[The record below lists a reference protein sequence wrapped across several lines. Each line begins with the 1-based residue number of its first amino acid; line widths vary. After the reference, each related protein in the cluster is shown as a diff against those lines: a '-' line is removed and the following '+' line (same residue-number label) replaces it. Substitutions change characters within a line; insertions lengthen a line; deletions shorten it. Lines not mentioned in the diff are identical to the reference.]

1 MDNFLILMIYSTFR
15 VSIIVLFFIILQQK
29 VRTYYFRF
37 DPTIQFLIPS
47 IDLMFIP
54 MDMTNG
60 VEYTKNATNPTNHG
74 NPRVFK
80 KTYKLDD

>member
-15 VSIIVLFFIILQQK
+15 VSIIVLFVIILQQK

-37 DPTIQFLIPS
+37 DPIIQFLIPS
-47 IDLMFIP
+47 IDLMSIP

-60 VEYTKNATNPTNHG
+60 VENTKNATNPTKPLKPKG
-74 NPRVFK
+74 F
-80 KTYKLDD
+80 

>member
-29 VRTYYFRF
+29 VRTYYFWF

-47 IDLMFIP
+47 IDLMSIP

-60 VEYTKNATNPTNHG
+60 VENTKNATNPTKPLKPKG
-74 NPRVFK
+74 F
-80 KTYKLDD
+80 